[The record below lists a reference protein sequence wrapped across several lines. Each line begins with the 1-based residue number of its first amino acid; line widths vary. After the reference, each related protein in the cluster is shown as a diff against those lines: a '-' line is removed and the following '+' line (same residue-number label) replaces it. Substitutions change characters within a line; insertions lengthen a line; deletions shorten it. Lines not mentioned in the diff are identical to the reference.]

1 MAIKFCNK
9 IYIKTRSGFAIWRA
23 LDQIKSIKKN
33 KSYQIGERMREVLVE
48 IPKTEPRKEQREQI
62 ALQVNE
68 EWKTLS
74 YIGRKFVALAK
85 RIPFF

>member
-1 MAIKFCNK
+1 
-9 IYIKTRSGFAIWRA
+9 
-23 LDQIKSIKKN
+23 
-33 KSYQIGERMREVLVE
+33 MREVLVE
-48 IPKTEPRKEQREQI
+48 IPKTEPRKELKEQI

-85 RIPFF
+85 RIRFNEDLRFDAFSLKLRRSWFFYFPFIFFIFLFLHFHGE